1 MQFGRAG
8 TQWWRSGRS
17 FAPGCR
23 PWVPSISREVKA
35 STEDGHR
42 LSSSVTHEARGVK
55 HSAGV
60 LAGARAGIGHNN
72 RFRHIS
78 NTSHI

>member
-8 TQWWRSGRS
+8 TQWRRSGRS

-23 PWVPSISREVKA
+23 PWVPSISREA
-35 STEDGHR
+35 NTSTKDGHG
-42 LSSSVTHEARGVK
+42 LSGSLTRQA
-55 HSAGV
+55 AGV
-60 LAGARAGIGHNN
+60 QHPQGELAGARAGVGHNN

-78 NTSHI
+78 NISHI